1 MIKVRTNLL
10 SSIGFAEFSEVM
22 SFFHHPILTFGI
34 IIIFFFVNQ
43 ANGNLLLQQTPNTL
57 QIGHRTKIGNSE
69 KYSQA

>member
-1 MIKVRTNLL
+1 MIQVRTYLL
-10 SSIGFAEFSEVM
+10 SSIGFVEFSKVM

-34 IIIFFFVNQ
+34 FFFVVNQ

-69 KYSQA
+69 KYLQA